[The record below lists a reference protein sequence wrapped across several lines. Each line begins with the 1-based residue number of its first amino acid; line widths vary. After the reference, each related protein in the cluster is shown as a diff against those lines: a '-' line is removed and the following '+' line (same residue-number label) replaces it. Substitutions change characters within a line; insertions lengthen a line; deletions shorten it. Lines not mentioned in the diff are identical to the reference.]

1 MVLPVLQRGTR
12 GHASVARLGL
22 RAHEE
27 PRAGV
32 VPGGRLGQEMALES
46 SLELLVEPLVGVRII
61 CWVLKL
67 QVPIEAPWV
76 EVMKVHSQNLDF

>member
-1 MVLPVLQRGTR
+1 MD
-12 GHASVARLGL
+12 
-22 RAHEE
+22 
-27 PRAGV
+27 
-32 VPGGRLGQEMALES
+32 PGGRLGQEMALES

-76 EVMKVHSQNLDF
+76 EVMKVHSQNLEF

>member
-1 MVLPVLQRGTR
+1 MLQVLLRVTR

-32 VPGGRLGQEMALES
+32 VPGGRLWQEMVLES
-46 SLELLVEPLVGVRII
+46 SLELLVELLVGVRII

-67 QVPIEAPWV
+67 QAPIEVPGV
-76 EVMKVHSQNLDF
+76 EVMKVHSQNLEF